1 VEDGR
6 AADLRDHL
14 VVVPGARVGRR
25 LEELL
30 VEESAHRGL
39 RLVPPRILTLAGAQE
54 AIANVEGVFSTP
66 AEDLLAW
73 ARALREVAR
82 RDLEVVFPNAP
93 QEHDSPQWLELARI
107 CIRLHRMVGAE
118 GLTFRDVGHRCGRF
132 PDFDDNGRWAALSGI
147 QHEAIALL
155 RKAGRLDRESALDA
169 AAHRR
174 SVRTCERVWVVGVT
188 ELSRTARRLLD
199 SLPQDSVRVL
209 IAAPEDR
216 ASWFDPW
223 GCPREDA
230 WTQVR
235 LSLEDRQIRVVD
247 RPRDQGVA
255 VAEILREIGSE
266 FSADEV
272 VIGAPDPAIVPFV
285 ESELREAGVESRYA
299 GGRRVRGTGPF
310 LLLESVAEYLET
322 RSFPALATLVRH
334 PAFQTGFGDEPVL
347 RDAPAILDRYHER
360 HLPARVG
367 ERVPGKGREARL
379 FRDLLGRLAAEDLL
393 GPLAG
398 RKPLPHWSAVVL
410 DLLAG
415 IYGRCG
421 YDLTTPGGRQIL
433 ASLQALRRAAL
444 ALAELPT
451 FLVSSASAPA
461 AIRLLLF
468 LCREETLPPQPAEDA
483 VEILGWLENPLDDS
497 PALILCGVNEPSLPE
512 SVGGDAFLP
521 NRLRHQLGLPTDAT
535 RLARDLFHMEGVL
548 NARKVVRV
556 VAGRRGAEGDPLQPS
571 RLLFAAEPGVA
582 ARRILR
588 LLRRD
593 GEGEV
598 PPPIGSAS
606 DGVSP
611 SSVAASETGPSMWA
625 SPPEPTLRF
634 DPPEVLNVTDFGR
647 ILRDPYQWVLERR
660 LGLKALQ
667 DGDRELTPLGF
678 GSLAHRVLERFGRD
692 PEATEETD
700 AVRLASILDGILDRL
715 ATEEFADLAR
725 PAVAIQVEHLRIR
738 LRGFA
743 RWQSRWRSDGWRI
756 VGTEMQPGG
765 ATPAV
770 PLGVGGESILLAG
783 RIDRIDRNERTGRWA
798 VFDYKTS
805 ASPRTPDEVHRGKPG
820 GEWRDLQLPLYRHIL
835 PFLMGPDGGP
845 LLGSVA
851 PDRID
856 LGYVLLPR
864 DPERVQAPL
873 ATGEGGAGWTDEDFA
888 SADETAARVI
898 RFARS
903 GEVQF
908 DPDSRKAHR
917 GQPTAPLVGALEL
930 FGDDA
935 PESGT
940 EDGR

>member
-1 VEDGR
+1 M

-14 VVVPGARVGRR
+14 VVVPGARAGRR

-30 VEESAHRGL
+30 VEESRHRGL
-39 RLVPPRILTLAGAQE
+39 RLVPPRILTLGGALE
-54 AIANVEGVFSTP
+54 AIAEVEGVFSTP

-73 ARALREVAR
+73 AKALRQVAR
-82 RDLEVVFPNAP
+82 RDLGVVFPNAP
-93 QEHDSPQWLELARI
+93 EEHDSPQWLELARI
-107 CIRLHRMVGAE
+107 CIRLHRAVGAE

-132 PDFDDNGRWAALSGI
+132 PDFDDNRRWAALSGI

-155 RKAGRLDRESALDA
+155 RKGGRVDRESALDA
-169 AAHRR
+169 AAHHRA
-174 SVRTCERVWVVGVT
+174 VRPMKRVWVVGVT

-199 SLPQDSVRVL
+199 SLPPDAVRILV
-209 IAAPEDR
+209 AAPEER
-216 ASWFDPW
+216 ASWFDAW

-230 WTQVR
+230 WIQVR
-235 LSLEDRQIRVVD
+235 LPLQDDHIRVVD

-255 VAEILREIGSE
+255 VVEILREIGSD
-266 FSADEV
+266 FSADEI
-272 VIGAPDPAIVPFV
+272 VIGAPDPGIVPFL
-285 ESELREAGVESRYA
+285 ESELREAGIESRYA
-299 GGRRVRGTGPF
+299 GGRRLRGTGPY

-322 RSFPALATLVRH
+322 RSFPALAAMVRH

-379 FRDLLGRLAAEDLL
+379 FGELLGRLAAEDLL
-393 GPLAG
+393 GPLGG
-398 RKPLPHWSAVVL
+398 RKPLPEWAGVILGLV
-410 DLLAG
+410 AG
-415 IYGRCG
+415 IYSRCD

-444 ALAELPT
+444 ALAELPS
-451 FLVSSASAPA
+451 FLVTSASAPA

-497 PALILCGVNEPSLPE
+497 PALVLCGVNEPSLPE

-521 NRLRHQLGLPTDAT
+521 NRLRQQLGMPTDAT
-535 RLARDLFHMEGVL
+535 RFARDLFHMEGVL

-556 VAGRRGAEGDPLQPS
+556 VAGRRGIEGDPLQPS
-571 RLLFAAEPGVA
+571 RLLFAAEPLVA
-582 ARRILR
+582 AERILR
-588 LLRRD
+588 LLGRD
-593 GEGEV
+593 AEAQLGGGVLSGPAGEPSAAEEGNEV
-598 PPPIGSAS
+598 Q
-606 DGVSP
+606 P
-611 SSVAASETGPSMWA
+611 SVWA
-625 SPPEPTLRF
+625 SPPEPVLHF
-634 DPPEVLNVTDFGR
+634 DPPEVLNVTDFGQ
-647 ILRDPYQWVLERR
+647 IIRDPYQWVLERR
-660 LGLKALQ
+660 LGLEVRH

-700 AVRLASILDGILDRL
+700 EVRLASILDGILDRL
-715 ATEEFADLAR
+715 AAEEFADLAR

-743 RWQSRWRSDGWRI
+743 GWQARWRHEGWRI
-756 VGTEMQPGG
+756 VGTEMQPAG

-770 PLGVGGESILLAG
+770 PLSVGGESILLAG

-805 ASPRTPDEVHRGKPG
+805 ASPKTPDEVHRGKSEG
-820 GEWRDLQLPLYRHIL
+820 DWLDLQLPLYRHLL

-845 LLGSVA
+845 LLASVA

-856 LGYVLLPR
+856 LGYILLPR
-864 DPERVQAPL
+864 DPEAVQAPL

-888 SADETAARVI
+888 AADEAAAAVI
-898 RFARS
+898 RFAR
-903 GEVQF
+903 GGVVQF

-917 GQPTAPLVGALEL
+917 GRATAPLVGALEL
-930 FGDDA
+930 FGEDA
-935 PESGT
+935 PEAGA
-940 EDGR
+940 EDGE